1 MNVNVN
7 AVRRSEMIKLKKL
20 LKESYVWERKFGESL
35 PTLKQIEEKYRQ
47 RLSEGKKHGFDLTDF
62 KPNGF
67 QKVLK
72 ALKIRPKAK
81 LDRNESGW
89 EWKGNGILIVTGND
103 PITGKYASSY
113 SGKSSVKRKDEKNY
127 ASYMGIEG
135 KPELVAKAVEL
146 IKAQAAYIKKESPGR
161 RDYI

>member
-1 MNVNVN
+1 MK
-7 AVRRSEMIKLKKL
+7 KLKEL
-20 LKESYVWERKFGESL
+20 LKESFVWERKFGESL

-72 ALKIRPKAK
+72 ALKIRPKAQ

-89 EWKGNGILIVTGND
+89 EWKGNGIIIVTGNN
-103 PITGKYASSY
+103 PLTGEYAAAV
-113 SGKSSVKRKDEKNY
+113 SGKSPVKRKKEKNY

-135 KPELVAKAVEL
+135 KPQLVAQAVEL
-146 IKAQAAYIKKESPGR
+146 IKQQAAYIKGESKGQR
-161 RDYI
+161 NFI